1 MLFKISL
8 LTDSTRETLLE
19 NLRFRVCQ
27 GRVHTPCPQHPGSAT
42 RATWPLWPPD
52 SLSGGGG
59 QEVLPH
65 PSVSRDPSTAPL
77 TARFVPPPRTTSA
90 HAKTAR
96 LETWVLNQVVCRE
109 VQHVEVTK
117 LKRSS
122 SWNAHAR
129 NERILF
135 ERRKQHLNG
144 SPDIFLLVFSSGRDR
159 VTESQKGTSCSRF
172 RSPVALFIL
181 AGLPRGA
188 KDRHRGAQ

>member
-1 MLFKISL
+1 M
-8 LTDSTRETLLE
+8 RETLLE

-27 GRVHTPCPQHPGSAT
+27 GRVHTPCPQHRGSAT

-52 SLSGGGG
+52 SLSGGG

-65 PSVSRDPSTAPL
+65 PSVSRDPST
-77 TARFVPPPRTTSA
+77 PRSQPGSCLHHGPHLRTQRRPAWKPGFWIRLSA
-90 HAKTAR
+90 EKFN
-96 LETWVLNQVVCRE
+96 TWRWQ
-109 VQHVEVTK
+109 K

-159 VTESQKGTSCSRF
+159 VTESQRGHPALVSEALRHYLSWQDCHEAPRTGTEEHNKYRF
-172 RSPVALFIL
+172 
-181 AGLPRGA
+181 G
-188 KDRHRGAQ
+188 